1 MSRIYQAFAND
12 TAFVAFLTA
21 GDPSLAKTE
30 EYIIALAE
38 AGADLIEIGIPFS
51 DPVAE
56 GETIQRANRRA
67 LSQGITT
74 DDIFAMIKNVRKKVS
89 IPLVFLTYIN
99 PIFTYGSK
107 RFCQKCQENGI
118 DGLIIPDLPF
128 EEKAEIFSFTQ
139 AYGIDIISLIA
150 PTSAQRIAM
159 IAQEAQGFVY
169 LVSSLGVTGVRQEI
183 TSDLPTIIQTIKQ
196 ITNIPIAVGF
206 GIATPQQAEKISAY
220 ADGVIVGSAIV
231 KIIEDYKGNATLQ
244 LREYVNSMK
253 AAIRTKNSK

>member
-1 MSRIYQAFAND
+1 MSRIYQAFTSD

-30 EYIIALAE
+30 EYIIAMAE

-74 DDIFAMIKNVRKKVS
+74 DDIFAMVKNVRKKVS

-107 RFCQKCQENGI
+107 RFCQKCQETGI

-128 EEKAEIFSFTQ
+128 EEKAEILPFTQ
-139 AYGIDIISLIA
+139 TYGIDIISLIA

-206 GIATPQQAEKISAY
+206 GIATPQQAEKISVY
-220 ADGVIVGSAIV
+220 ADGIIVGSAIV
-231 KIIEDYKGNATLQ
+231 KIIEQHGENAAQPLK
-244 LREYVNSMK
+244 EYVSSMK
-253 AAIRTKNSK
+253 AAVR